1 MNMKEILRQQM
12 IDAAVESYKRTG
24 SLRKTAE
31 EIGVHQ
37 STVGKML
44 ITAGVYESSLY
55 KRIKPL
61 LDEGMTD
68 DEIAEKLG
76 VTRGA
81 VSYNRPYKIKRK
93 EEEE

>member
-1 MNMKEILRQQM
+1 MNLKERQLRER
-12 IDAAVESYKRTG
+12 IDAAVGAYGRTG

-61 LDEGMTD
+61 LDEGLTD

-81 VSYNRPYKIKRK
+81 VSYNRPYKKRG
-93 EEEE
+93 E

>member
-1 MNMKEILRQQM
+1 MNIKEKLRQQM
-12 IDAAVESYKRTG
+12 IDAAVESYKITG

-44 ITAGVYESSLY
+44 ITAGVYESALY
-55 KRIKPL
+55 KRMKPL
-61 LDEGMTD
+61 LAEGLSDE
-68 DEIAEKLG
+68 EIAEKLG

-81 VSYNRPYKIKRK
+81 VSYNRPYKKRG
-93 EEEE
+93 E

>member
-1 MNMKEILRQQM
+1 MNMKEKLRQQM
-12 IDAAVESYKRTG
+12 IDAAVEAYGRTG

-55 KRIKPL
+55 KKIKPL
-61 LDEGMTD
+61 LDEGFSD

-81 VSYNRPYKIKRK
+81 VSYNRPYKKRW
-93 EEEE
+93 E

>member
-1 MNMKEILRQQM
+1 MNIKEKLRQEM
-12 IDAAVESYKRTG
+12 INAAVESYERTG

-61 LDEGMTD
+61 LDEGMSD
-68 DEIAEKLG
+68 EEIAEKLG

-81 VSYNRPYKIKRK
+81 VSYNRPYKKRG
-93 EEEE
+93 E

>member
-1 MNMKEILRQQM
+1 MNMKEKLRQE
-12 IDAAVESYKRTG
+12 IINAAVESYKNTG

-61 LDEGMTD
+61 LDEGFSD
-68 DEIAEKLG
+68 EEIAEKLG

-81 VSYNRPYKIKRK
+81 VSYNRPYKKK
-93 EEEE
+93 GE

>member
-1 MNMKEILRQQM
+1 MNMKEKLRQQM
-12 IDAAVESYKRTG
+12 IDAAVEEYRRTG

-61 LDEGMTD
+61 IDEGLSD

-81 VSYNRPYKIKRK
+81 VSYNRPYKKRG
-93 EEEE
+93 E

>member
-1 MNMKEILRQQM
+1 MKIKEKLRQQM

-31 EIGVHQ
+31 KIGVHP

-61 LDEGMTD
+61 LDEGFSD
-68 DEIAEKLG
+68 EEIAEKLG

-81 VSYNRPYKIKRK
+81 VSYNRPYKKK
-93 EEEE
+93 GE

>member
-1 MNMKEILRQQM
+1 MNIKEMLRQQM
-12 IDAAVESYKRTG
+12 IDAAVESYRQTG

-61 LDEGMTD
+61 LDEGMSD
-68 DEIAEKLG
+68 EEIAEKLG

-81 VSYNRPYKIKRK
+81 VSYNRPYKKRG
-93 EEEE
+93 E

>member
-12 IDAAVESYKRTG
+12 IDAAVEAYGRTG

-61 LDEGMTD
+61 IDEGFSD
-68 DEIAEKLG
+68 AEIAEKLG

-81 VSYNRPYKIKRK
+81 VSYNRPYKKK
-93 EEEE
+93 EE

>member
-44 ITAGVYESSLY
+44 ITAGAYESSLY
-55 KRIKPL
+55 KKIKPL
-61 LDEGMTD
+61 LAEGLTD
-68 DEIAEKLG
+68 GEIAEKLG

-81 VSYNRPYKIKRK
+81 VSYNRPYKKK
-93 EEEE
+93 GE

>member
-1 MNMKEILRQQM
+1 MTIKEKQRREL
-12 IDAAVESYKRTG
+12 IDAAVEIYKRTG

-55 KRIKPL
+55 
-61 LDEGMTD
+61 
-68 DEIAEKLG
+68 
-76 VTRGA
+76 
-81 VSYNRPYKIKRK
+81 VSVP
-93 EEEE
+93 

>member
-1 MNMKEILRQQM
+1 MNLKEKQRQEL
-12 IDAAVESYKRTG
+12 IDAAVGIYERTG

-55 KRIKPL
+55 KKIKPL
-61 LDEGMTD
+61 LNEGMTD
-68 DEIAEKLG
+68 NEIAEKLG

-81 VSYNRPYKIKRK
+81 VSYNRPYKKKGR
-93 EEEE
+93 

>member
-1 MNMKEILRQQM
+1 MNLKEKLRQEM
-12 IDAAVESYKRTG
+12 INAAVESYERTG

-61 LDEGMTD
+61 LDEGFSD

-81 VSYNRPYKIKRK
+81 VSYNRPYKKRG
-93 EEEE
+93 E

>member
-1 MNMKEILRQQM
+1 MKMKEKLRQEM
-12 IDAAVESYKRTG
+12 INAAVEAYRQTG

-61 LDEGMTD
+61 LAEGLSDE
-68 DEIAEKLG
+68 EIAEKLG

-81 VSYNRPYKIKRK
+81 VSYNRPYKKRG
-93 EEEE
+93 E

>member
-1 MNMKEILRQQM
+1 MNLKEAMRQQM
-12 IDAAVESYKRTG
+12 INAAVESYRRTG

-44 ITAGVYESSLY
+44 ITAGVYESSLH

-61 LDEGMTD
+61 LDEGFSD

-81 VSYNRPYKIKRK
+81 VSYNRPYKKRG
-93 EEEE
+93 E

>member
-1 MNMKEILRQQM
+1 MNLKEEMRRQM
-12 IDAAVESYKRTG
+12 IDAAVESYERTG

-44 ITAGVYESSLY
+44 ITAGIYESSLY
-55 KRIKPL
+55 KRMKPL
-61 LDEGMTD
+61 LAEGLSDE
-68 DEIAEKLG
+68 EIAEKLG

-81 VSYNRPYKIKRK
+81 VSYNRPYKKRG
-93 EEEE
+93 E

>member
-1 MNMKEILRQQM
+1 MNLKEKQRQEL
-12 IDAAVESYKRTG
+12 IDAAVEIYERTG

-37 STVGKML
+37 STMGKML

-55 KRIKPL
+55 KKIKPL

-68 DEIAEKLG
+68 EEIAEKLG

-81 VSYNRPYKIKRK
+81 VSYNRPYKRRG
-93 EEEE
+93 E